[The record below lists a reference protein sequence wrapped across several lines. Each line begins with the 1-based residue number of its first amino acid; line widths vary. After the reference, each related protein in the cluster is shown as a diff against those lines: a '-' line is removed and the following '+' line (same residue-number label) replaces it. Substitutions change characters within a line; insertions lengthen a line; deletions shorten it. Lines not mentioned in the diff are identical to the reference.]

1 MDGNNE
7 NINREYGS
15 LKCSLYNHFILFL
28 AINAFNIILLIT
40 MPFLNKVYYAIY
52 LCCLIMYIIFFTIP
66 FHPLILLY
74 KKKLYTKVVICW
86 KKLSLAL
93 IFIILFF
100 AILINIILFLNVDYL
115 LNFYKECPYNF
126 SYNDIVNIFSIDY
139 NDYNNNLDHPYSPK
153 CSDKRC
159 ILFQENSES
168 PIPISYL
175 CNYDSSID
183 FESLY
188 IKISRKIFYA
198 KVNKDNNTEIYCQ
211 EFNKDNFSNTDMLTL
226 SESNENFYIVKS
238 YFDICSSE
246 MTFYQCFRYEKPK
259 QYEIEEDFSCPKVSN
274 IIINLLIAIVAFF
287 FNLFLSLIISIFE
300 FMKYR
305 KILILYRANVIESA
319 STRGTTKNSSQA
331 RGNSNE
337 NNANNNENENANN
350 NDIHSD
356 TIIIKISEEEEDKGN
371 KININD
377 NLISTEG
384 VLTINNR
391 ISNEINNGLEE
402 NNNPSE
408 RKGINS
414 RFNLNLK
421 QETGINCTNTNNS
434 IDFRQIN
441 FNDNND
447 NDKNQN
453 EIYTIKIK

>member
-7 NINREYGS
+7 NINREFDS

-28 AINAFNIILLIT
+28 VINAFNIILFIT
-40 MPFLNKVYYAIY
+40 MPFLNKVYYAFY

-100 AILINIILFLNVDYL
+100 AILINVILFLNVHYL
-115 LNFYKECPYNF
+115 LTFYKECPYNF
-126 SYNDIVNIFSIDY
+126 SYSDIVNIFNIDY
-139 NDYNNNLDHPYSPK
+139 NDYINNINYPYSSK
-153 CSDKRC
+153 CSDNRC

-183 FESLY
+183 FES
-188 IKISRKIFYA
+188 IFVKITRKIFYV
-198 KVNKDNNTEIYCQ
+198 KVNKENNTKIYCQ
-211 EFNKDNFSNTDMLTL
+211 EFNKDNFSNTDQLTM

-238 YFDICSSE
+238 YFDICSSKN
-246 MTFYQCFRYEKPK
+246 TFYQCFRYEKPK
-259 QYEIEEDFSCPKVSN
+259 KYEIDEDFSCTKINN

-319 STRGTTKNSSQA
+319 STCGTTKNSSQA

-402 NNNPSE
+402 NNNTSE

>member
-7 NINREYGS
+7 NINREYES
-15 LKCSLYNHFILFL
+15 LKCSLYNHFLLFL
-28 AINAFNIILLIT
+28 TINAFNIILFIT
-40 MPFLNKVYYAIY
+40 MPFLNKVYYAVY

-100 AILINIILFLNVDYL
+100 AILINVTLFLNIHYL
-115 LNFYKECPYNF
+115 LNFYKECPYNY
-126 SYNDIVNIFSIDY
+126 SYSDIINIFNIDY
-139 NDYNNNLDHPYSPK
+139 NDYNNNLNNPYTSK
-153 CSDKRC
+153 CSDNRC
-159 ILFQENSES
+159 VLFQENSES

-175 CNYDSSID
+175 CNFDSSID
-183 FESLY
+183 FESILV
-188 IKISRKIFYA
+188 KIARKIFFA
-198 KVNKDNNTEIYCQ
+198 KVNKDKNNTEVYCQ
-211 EFNKDNFSNTDMLTL
+211 EFNRDNFSNTEILTFT
-226 SESNENFYIVKS
+226 ESNENFYIIKS
-238 YFDICSSE
+238 YFDLCSSE
-246 MTFYQCFRYEKPK
+246 RTFYQCFRYEKPK
-259 QYEIEEDFSCPKVSN
+259 QYEIGDDFSCPKVNN
-274 IIINLLIAIVAFF
+274 IIINLLITIIAFF
-287 FNLFLSLIISIFE
+287 FNLFLSLTISIFE
-300 FMKYR
+300 FMKYK
-305 KILILYRANVIESA
+305 KILILYRANVIESV

-331 RGNSNE
+331 RGSNNE
-337 NNANNNENENANN
+337 NNHNNNENENVNN

-384 VLTINNR
+384 VLTINR
-391 ISNEINNGLEE
+391 ISCEINNGLEE
-402 NNNPSE
+402 NNNTSE

-414 RFNLNLK
+414 KFNLILK
-421 QETGINCTNTNNS
+421 NETGINATNTTNS
-434 IDFRQIN
+434 IDFNQIN

-453 EIYTIKIK
+453 EIYTFKIK